1 MGKVH
6 IPPELMQRIASGD
19 DRAFEQLYRLTFRP
33 VYSFLLSMTAN
44 HDDAMDILQETYIRV
59 HGSAHLYREQGNPM
73 AWIMTIARNLFLMEK
88 RKRRALPVEAGELA
102 ARDEP
107 SFDDIADHETRMF
120 LRELFENLTEEE
132 RTIVV
137 MHAISGF
144 RHREIAEI
152 MDLPLGTVLS
162 KYNRSMKKL
171 ATSAKGAAQG
181 G

>member
-6 IPPELMQRIASGD
+6 IPPDLMQQIASGD
-19 DRAFEQLYRLTFRP
+19 EQAFEQLYKLTFKP

-44 HDDAMDILQETYIRV
+44 QDDAMDILQETYIRV
-59 HGSAHLYREQGNPM
+59 HGSAHLYKEQGNPM
-73 AWIMTIARNLFLMEK
+73 AWSMTIARNLFLMEK
-88 RKRRALPVEAGELA
+88 RKKKAWPIETEELA
-102 ARDEP
+102 ARNEP
-107 SFDDIADHETRMF
+107 SFDHIADHETKLF
-120 LRELFENLTEEE
+120 LKELFTNLSEEE

-152 MDLPLGTVLS
+152 MNLPLGTVLS

-171 ATSAKGAAQG
+171 ATSARETAQG
-181 G
+181 E

>member
-1 MGKVH
+1 
-6 IPPELMQRIASGD
+6 MQRIASGD
-19 DRAFEQLYRLTFRP
+19 DQAFEQLYRLTFKP

-44 HDDAMDILQETYIRV
+44 QDDAMDILQETYIRV
-59 HGSAHLYREQGNPM
+59 HGSAHLYKEQGNPM

-88 RKRRALPVEAGELA
+88 RKKKALLIETNELA
-102 ARDEP
+102 ARDELC
-107 SFDDIADHETRMF
+107 FDNIADHETKLF
-120 LRELFENLTEEE
+120 LKELFTNLSEEE

-152 MDLPLGTVLS
+152 LDLPLGTVLS

-171 ATSAKGAAQG
+171 ATSAKETAQG
-181 G
+181 E

>member
-6 IPPELMQRIASGD
+6 IPPELMQRVASGD
-19 DRAFEQLYRLTFRP
+19 DQAFEQLYRLTFRP

-44 HDDAMDILQETYIRV
+44 QNDAMDILQETYIRV
-59 HGSAHLYREQGNPM
+59 HGSAHLYKEQGNPM

-88 RKRRALPVEAGELA
+88 RKKKALLVAADELE

-107 SFDDIADHETRMF
+107 CFDGIADHETKI
-120 LRELFENLTEEE
+120 LLEELFTNLSEEE

-137 MHAISGF
+137 MHAICGF
-144 RHREIAEI
+144 RHREIAEV

-171 ATSAKGAAQG
+171 AASARDRAR
-181 G
+181 